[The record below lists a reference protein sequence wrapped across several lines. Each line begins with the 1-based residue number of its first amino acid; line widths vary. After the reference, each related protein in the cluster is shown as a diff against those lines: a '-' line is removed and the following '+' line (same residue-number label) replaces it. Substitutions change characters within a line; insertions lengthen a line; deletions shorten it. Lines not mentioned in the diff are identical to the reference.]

1 MYIAA
6 LHCTRPDCAA
16 PYSSVQ
22 CSIVQQCTEVYSNV
36 QYSSV
41 QQCTEV
47 YSNVQYSI
55 VQQCTAVFKTVLD
68 PLASIDSGS
77 FILVLGG
84 TSYQG

>member
-1 MYIAA
+1 MYNN
-6 LHCTRPDCAA
+6 
-16 PYSSVQ
+16 VQ
-22 CSIVQQCTEVYSNV
+22 YSIVQQCTEVYSDV

-47 YSNVQYSI
+47 YSSVQK
-55 VQQCTAVFKTVLD
+55 CTAVLKTVLD